1 MLEMCHCITA
11 AISLMPT
18 LFPHPFVFCLQE
30 MFAFLNKRNLRQ
42 YIYKVNPL
50 LVSVDIS
57 HRFLYLSSIL
67 MPADLIAVQWN

>member
-1 MLEMCHCITA
+1 
-11 AISLMPT
+11 
-18 LFPHPFVFCLQE
+18 